1 MSRIPDPVLRLQW
14 QRRLLKF
21 QAFHGSVRQ
30 FCLDEGVSVASFYQW
45 RAKLDVDRNSTKNK
59 IQSAAG
65 RSDAARSTNT
75 NTNANAARNTDAARF
90 VPLQLVQQAACH
102 TPTIHLV
109 VLLAGGTRI
118 ELPCDDSP
126 SLHAVIRSVMLEDAK
141 LQRDHQT
148 CAINEAGN
156 GAGGTR

>member
-1 MSRIPDPVLRLQW
+1 MSRIPDSALRLQW

-30 FCLDEGVSVASFYQW
+30 FCLDEGISVASFYLWQ
-45 RAKLDVDRNSTKNK
+45 AKLDVDRNSTKNK
-59 IQSAAG
+59 IQTATGRSNAG
-65 RSDAARSTNT
+65 RNAKANAER
-75 NTNANAARNTDAARF
+75 NTNAAHF
-90 VPLQLVQQAACH
+90 VPLQLVQQAARH
-102 TPTIHLV
+102 TPPTHLV

-141 LQRDHQT
+141 LQRDHQA
-148 CAINEAGN
+148 CAMNEDGT
-156 GAGGTR
+156 GLGGTR